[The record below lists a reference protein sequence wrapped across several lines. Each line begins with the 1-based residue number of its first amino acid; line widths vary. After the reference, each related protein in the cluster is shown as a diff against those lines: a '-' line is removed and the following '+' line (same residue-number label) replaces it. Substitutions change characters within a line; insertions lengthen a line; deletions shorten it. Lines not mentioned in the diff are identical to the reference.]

1 MKNWKTTVLG
11 ILMAGVLLAIAKGW
25 IDKEVG
31 AFIEA
36 TLIAVFGIVSEDA
49 SSKQSLTDETESI
62 GNPFPKRP
70 R

>member
-25 IDKEVG
+25 IDKELG

-36 TLIAVFGIVSEDA
+36 TLIAVFGIVSEDV
-49 SSKQSLTDETESI
+49 KPKGLI
-62 GNPFPKRP
+62 GTRPKDR
-70 R
+70 